1 MTLHEYKTNEK
12 LNKRNK
18 TKTNIYIYVY
28 GVQNIEIRCIRTIGF
43 FSLINNP
50 ISERKTTIHKS

>member
-18 TKTNIYIYVY
+18 KQTNIYIYVY
-28 GVQNIEIRCIRTIGF
+28 GVQNIEIRRIPTIGF
-43 FSLINNP
+43 FLLINNP
-50 ISERKTTIHKS
+50 IS